1 MNTSLMAGN
10 FYNIILYRDLLKA
23 EFVGHTCLPAGRY
36 ADATES
42 YGLEKFFVVRDREG
56 KYNNIRWIQNGIGGE
71 NRFMIRAFNKHYRK
85 AIDLIEDSSTSEK
98 MEIAERVIEWFRELP
113 EEYVISLAMF
123 FNEVIDDLGD
133 DSLEKINLRI
143 KGKKKEEK
151 EEKEEEEEE
160 DLEEDE
166 FEEDDYDDEDKEDY

>member
-1 MNTSLMAGN
+1 
-10 FYNIILYRDLLKA
+10 
-23 EFVGHTCLPAGRY
+23 
-36 ADATES
+36 
-42 YGLEKFFVVRDREG
+42 
-56 KYNNIRWIQNGIGGE
+56 
-71 NRFMIRAFNKHYRK
+71 MIRVFNKHYRK

-133 DSLEKINLRI
+133 DSLEKINLKMKR
-143 KGKKKEEK
+143 KEKEEK
-151 EEKEEEEEE
+151 EEKEEEEEDEEE

-166 FEEDDYDDEDKEDY
+166 LEEEDYGDEDKEDY